1 MLGYRSVFS
10 LMTIALS
17 LVAGGQAALSAEP
30 VKIHTDYSVTLVGFP
45 VAYAN
50 FVTQVD
56 GDTYKISGE
65 MTTSAFT
72 DILSK
77 MRGNASVSGTLS
89 ADRLLA
95 ETFLASYSTGKRAHS
110 TEIRFSNGNVKSAT
124 STPKRKETAKD
135 WVPLSA
141 ADMRTVL
148 DPLSGM
154 VFPANSKVCP
164 RSLPIFDGQSR
175 VTLHLAP
182 IGVRPYR
189 TKGFVGDAVVCSIRF
204 EPKSGYRKGSSGIRY
219 LRDLKTM
226 EIWFAKHESSGFYA
240 PVYAK
245 VPTKVG
251 QVIVAATRFGG

>member
-1 MLGYRSVFS
+1 MLGSRSVYSVMTMVFS
-10 LMTIALS
+10 MVLS
-17 LVAGGQAALSAEP
+17 GQTPVSAEP
-30 VKIHTDYSVTLVGFP
+30 VKVHTDYSVSLVGFP

-50 FVTQVD
+50 FITQVD
-56 GDTYKISGE
+56 GDAYKISGE
-65 MTTSAFT
+65 MATSAFA

-77 MRGNASVSGTLS
+77 VRGNASVSGTLS
-89 ADRLLA
+89 ADWLLA
-95 ETFLASYSTGKRAHS
+95 ETFLVTYSSGKDAHR
-110 TEIRFSNGNVKSAT
+110 TEIKFSDGNVKSAT
-124 STPKRKETAKD
+124 NTPKRKETAKD

-204 EPKSGYRKGSSGIRY
+204 EPKSGYRKGSSGIQY
-219 LRDLKTM
+219 LRQLKTM
-226 EIWFAKHESSGFYA
+226 EIWFAKHESGGFYA

-245 VPTKVG
+245 VPTKIG